1 MIRILMMG
9 TGPFAVPTFEKFC
22 EHGEPYQMVG
32 LVTRPLAA
40 ITKTHGKSHQVIPPM
55 RQTAIAQGIEIF
67 DPANVNTLESIEHL
81 RTFEA
86 DLFIVCDYGQI
97 LCAELLTLPRYG
109 CINLHGS
116 LLPKYR
122 GASPISWAI
131 YHGETVAGV
140 SVIQMT
146 PKVDAGGVIA
156 QASLP
161 IGEKETTAEL
171 EPRLAELGAP
181 LVLRTVGELIA
192 GKIRIIP
199 QDPALVTK
207 APRLKRESG
216 EIDWTRTATEIR
228 NHWRSMEPW
237 PRSSTWWWRAAGR
250 DPVRLILGSLEV
262 VDYPIPVGQANDVT
276 ITSAISG
283 VGTTGMGAGA
293 IGIPAPGTILEATK
307 DRLIVAAGVGRCMGV
322 KWEDTSMNAVNAV
335 QTVPA
340 IRIYEVQPAGKKALT
355 AAAFINGYRP
365 QPGQQFGKMDSPLTR
380 ER

>member
-22 EHGEPYQMVG
+22 DHGEPYQITC

-40 ITKTHGKSHQVIPPM
+40 VTKTHGKSHQVVPPM
-55 RQTAIAQGIEIF
+55 RQMAIERGIEIF
-67 DPANVNTLESIEHL
+67 DPVNVNTPESIERL
-81 RTFEA
+81 RAFEV

-97 LCAELLTLPRYG
+97 LCAELLSLPRYG

-161 IGEKETTAEL
+161 IGDGETTAEL

-181 LVLRTVGELIA
+181 LVLQTVGELIA
-192 GKIRIIP
+192 GKHVSYHRI
-199 QDPALVTK
+199 
-207 APRLKRESG
+207 
-216 EIDWTRTATEIR
+216 
-228 NHWRSMEPW
+228 
-237 PRSSTWWWRAAGR
+237 PRS
-250 DPVRLILGSLEV
+250 
-262 VDYPIPVGQANDVT
+262 
-276 ITSAISG
+276 
-283 VGTTGMGAGA
+283 
-293 IGIPAPGTILEATK
+293 
-307 DRLIVAAGVGRCMGV
+307 
-322 KWEDTSMNAVNAV
+322 
-335 QTVPA
+335 
-340 IRIYEVQPAGKKALT
+340 
-355 AAAFINGYRP
+355 
-365 QPGQQFGKMDSPLTR
+365 
-380 ER
+380 